1 MCTTDVSA
9 AYGSVIAGASG
20 FAQLVGVACSGTCY
34 AEASRWSAVA
44 ISHGDAAVED
54 AAACRAL
61 CASTQL
67 CEVWTHDDGEC
78 RLMRAMDAS
87 TTTALGGAAELAPP
101 VEELACTLDALG
113 AIGVVGAAE
122 PDPRAP
128 ARGRVRHTNPGRGPV
143 ARRGAAPAYLCAGR
157 HIYEIYALNI
167 FFPARPPPPG
177 V

>member
-87 TTTALGGAAELAPP
+87 TITALGGAAEVAPP

-113 AIGVVGAAE
+113 AIGVIGAAVE
-122 PDPRAP
+122 NATTMECCAAIEHSVSSLVEAGGLAP
-128 ARGRVRHTNPGRGPV
+128 PTAPV
-143 ARRGAAPAYLCAGR
+143 K
-157 HIYEIYALNI
+157 ET
-167 FFPARPPPPG
+167 
-177 V
+177 

>member
-20 FAQLVGVACSGTCY
+20 FAQLVGVACGGTCFE
-34 AEASRWSAVA
+34 EASRWSAVA

-87 TTTALGGAAELAPP
+87 TITALGGLMFGY
-101 VEELACTLDALG
+101 D
-113 AIGVVGAAE
+113 IGVIADAKLEGDRLALRRRRRFGA
-122 PDPRAP
+122 
-128 ARGRVRHTNPGRGPV
+128 
-143 ARRGAAPAYLCAGR
+143 
-157 HIYEIYALNI
+157 
-167 FFPARPPPPG
+167 
-177 V
+177 